1 MGVTDVLVRFRA
13 DIGDFTS
20 KTQAMAASVDKAKG
34 EVGEFTTGV
43 SKTAQDSSKHWG
55 RLSAG
60 ALAAGAAIG
69 VGIGLAVKAYADFDQ
84 AMSNVAA
91 TGPEAAG
98 RIEELSAK
106 ALEAG
111 ARTQYSATEAAAG
124 LEELMKAGLSVDQA
138 MAGLD
143 GALDL
148 AASGGIGVAD
158 AAQTAAVTLKQFGLE
173 GQQAGHVADLLAA
186 GANEA
191 VGGVDD
197 MAAALKMSGTVAH
210 QYGVSIEET
219 VGSLAMFADQALIGS
234 DAGTSMKQM
243 LLQLASPT
251 NQAQAALDKYN
262 ISAYDSQGNFVGMA
276 NLADQLKNNLGGLS
290 QAQQNAALKT
300 IFGADAIRAATIL
313 MNGGGDAVR
322 KYTSAVDQ
330 FGYAGDMAGKRMDNL
345 KGDLEN
351 LSGSVETALIK
362 MGASADGPLRGVVQ
376 SVTEVVNVL
385 GNMPPAAQSV
395 VGAFAA
401 LSSGGL
407 LLAGGLGKAV
417 QFVNETK
424 TSLQALSISGKTAGL
439 ALGGIGVVLGV
450 AAAAIGYFAQQS
462 ADARGRVED
471 FTSALQ
477 LQGAA
482 AEKAAAQVAAKQL
495 QEAGALDA
503 ARQLGISTELVTQA
517 TLGNA
522 DAQAKVSAAMRAATD
537 SAGMAVD
544 QFVHP
549 YARGM
554 VEITAGA
561 NDTAHAVD
569 VLRGGMGKSSEA
581 FAEAKARAAEVAQAT
596 GQVGQAASTAAG
608 GVGQTG
614 KAMED
619 AAASSNDAAE
629 ALGKYQNALL
639 QISGGQIGMEAAI
652 DAATSALKENKR
664 NLDLNTEGGRANM
677 TALNNVAASTQKYVQ
692 SLRESGASV
701 STVAGAAARGRQAFL
716 DTAAAMGM
724 SAGEANKMADAYFG
738 IPESVQTDVSAVGAS
753 GAANVLDE
761 LLGSA
766 NAVDGK
772 RVTVSVGTQGYG
784 LAMAE
789 LLRLNGAAVSA
800 DGKSV
805 TIPASTPG
813 AKPAKFS
820 IDQLRN
826 ASISADGKSV
836 SIPASAPGAAP
847 TRVSLQSLGNV
858 AVSADRKSVSI
869 DTRAPGAAG
878 ARNAILQ
885 ALAAAVNKTHTITTR
900 RVTQLVNI
908 QKAVAGGGFVG
919 NAPLAKMAGG
929 GFYGR
934 VSGEG
939 SWTSDSVGPVMLSDD
954 EFVVR
959 AARAVLLERTYPGL
973 LDLLNGHGP
982 LPKFTGLADGGRPT
996 FASPA
1001 RYTAPPRAG
1010 GVADQIIRVP
1020 KPEVRVYIGDRE
1032 LTDLVDVRVAYH
1044 DSVTDNNVRL
1054 QGVLA

>member
-13 DIGDFTS
+13 DIGDFSS

-34 EVGEFTTGV
+34 KVGEFTAGV

-111 ARTQYSATEAAAG
+111 ARTQYSATEAAGG

-158 AAQTAAVTLKQFGLE
+158 AAQTAAVTLKQFGLQ

-219 VGSLAMFADQALIGS
+219 VGTLSMFADQALIGS

-351 LSGSVETALIK
+351 LAGSVETALIK

-424 TSLQALSISGKTAGL
+424 VALEALKISGKTAGL

-450 AAAAIGYFAQQS
+450 AAAAIGFFAQQS

-471 FTSALQ
+471 FASALE

-482 AEKAAAQVAAKQL
+482 AEKATAQVAAKQL
-495 QEAGALDA
+495 QDAGALDA

-522 DAQAKVSAAMRAATD
+522 DAQAKVSAAMQAARD
-537 SAGMAVD
+537 SAGGAATQYVRMNGEMVGVSTGLNATEQAVTKLD
-544 QFVHP
+544 
-549 YARGM
+549 
-554 VEITAGA
+554 GA
-561 NDTAHAVD
+561 MT
-569 VLRGGMGKSSEA
+569 KSSEA
-581 FAEAKARAAEVAQAT
+581 FAQAKARANEVAQAT

-652 DAATSALKENKR
+652 DAATAALKENKR

-724 SAGEANKMADAYFG
+724 SAGEATKMADAYFA

-753 GAANVLDE
+753 DASNVLDE

-772 RVTVSVGTQGYG
+772 RVTVGVGTQGYG

-813 AKPAKFS
+813 AKPSKFS

-847 TRVSLQSLGNV
+847 TRVSLQNLGSV

-869 DTRAPGAAG
+869 DTRAPGAGG

-900 RVTQLVNI
+900 YVNI

-919 NAPLAKMAGG
+919 NAPLAKMAKMAGG